1 MKHLTLLAIA
11 FAVVACDASKP
22 ELERTLAKTEQISAE
37 KDSLLKDVMATSK
50 FIADVNSELAHVR
63 RLGNGRLAA
72 SQPGEMENNLSM
84 DQRRAQVVEQV
95 RAITERINASEGR
108 LSASRKRVGELA
120 GKDSAMTVQLASY
133 DSTIAA
139 FKSIV
144 DNQRAEIA
152 SLSERVRLLDLDIGV
167 LRTSNVALVSEKTQ
181 LTDDNV
187 KLASERNTAY
197 YIIGNRDALL
207 RRHVIE
213 QTGGTLGL
221 GKVQVPARALSPV
234 DFTPIDKTQVMEIT
248 LPKANTAYRIVSR
261 QDVAAL
267 ETAPDKHGHV
277 MGTLKIK
284 DPEAFWS
291 ASKFLI
297 VIEQ

>member
-1 MKHLTLLAIA
+1 MKHLTLLAVA
-11 FAVVACDASKP
+11 CAVVACDASKP

-37 KDSLLKDVMATSK
+37 KDSLLKDVMATSR
-50 FIADVNSELAHVR
+50 FIADVNAELAHVR
-63 RLGNGRLAA
+63 RLGSDRLAA
-72 SQPGEMENNLSM
+72 SQPGEMESNLSM

-95 RAITERINASEGR
+95 RAITARINTSEGR
-108 LSASRKRVGELA
+108 LAASRKRVAALA
-120 GKDSAMTVQLASY
+120 GKDSAMTAQLASY

-167 LRTSNVALVSEKTQ
+167 LRTSNVQLVSERTE
-181 LTDDNV
+181 LTNDNAT
-187 KLASERNTAY
+187 LSAEANTVY
-197 YIIGNRDALL
+197 YIVGDKDVLL
-207 RRHVIE
+207 RRHIIE

-221 GKVQVPARALSPV
+221 GKVQVPARALNPA
-234 DFTPIDKTQVMEIT
+234 DFQPIDKTQVMEIA

-267 ETAPDKHGHV
+267 ETKPDKNGHV
-277 MGTLKIK
+277 SGTLRIK